1 LLWRQAHAAGLEVSL
16 TQFARPH
23 LGKRQWEE
31 GFKTMRVRSNYKR
44 AGILLFI
51 PFICAATVSAQAK
64 DIPKHGH
71 AIVLFDG
78 KDLSHFDTFLPS
90 AGLNS
95 DPNHVFTVENG
106 LVHISGTEFG
116 YFITRQEYKNYYLR
130 AEFKWGEGTFAP
142 RAGQARDSG
151 ILYNIQGPNKV
162 WPRSVEFQINEG
174 CTGDFWMTDGAALTG
189 KDGVRVTG
197 PDGKAVK
204 IDRFDKGVWK
214 NVVGYRDPT
223 NELEKPHGEWNV
235 VELVNRDG
243 HVWQYVNGKL
253 ANEGTDAFPSS
264 GRILFQSEGAEV
276 FFRNIKL
283 YPLK

>member
-1 LLWRQAHAAGLEVSL
+1 MKLKVDWQPACMFLLAAAAGAVL
-16 TQFARPH
+16 
-23 LGKRQWEE
+23 
-31 GFKTMRVRSNYKR
+31 
-44 AGILLFI
+44 AG
-51 PFICAATVSAQAK
+51 AQAPN
-64 DIPKHGH
+64 IPKHKS
-71 AIVLFDG
+71 AIVQFDG
-78 KDLSHFDTFLPS
+78 KDMAQFDTFLPS
-90 AGLNS
+90 TGRNA
-95 DPNHVFTVENG
+95 DPTHVFTLQKG
-106 LVHISGTEFG
+106 SVHVSGTEMG
-116 YFITRQEYKNYYLR
+116 YFITKEEYKNYYLR

-197 PDGKAVK
+197 PAGSALK
-204 IDRFDKGVWK
+204 IDRFNKGPFT
-214 NVVGYRDPT
+214 NVTGFRDAV

-253 ANEGTDAFPSS
+253 ANEGTNAFPSS